1 MISAKKVGGKDE
13 EIIGYIV
20 AVEDETDEGDACVYL
35 EDIAVIPEA
44 QGQGIGWNMLKS
56 FIKRLKEKAARDGN
70 PVLLD
75 MHLRENSQRFME
87 RYRAELEQMGVR
99 SIEDAL
105 VPDYYEEGDAL
116 YKVYEIKAD

>member
-105 VPDYYEEGDAL
+105 VSDYYEEGDAL